1 MNLTDGGLFGYCSSK
16 CITSLKVPSSKGVSA
31 GPIMTAFLK
40 KKHRVSRCE
49 RNTAGFVVAHQVMTL
64 SGTGDAETPA
74 GGSVCMRYSQE
85 VSVPEARK
93 KRPTVKAAYLEVS
106 HETAASSCRHLVLIS
121 KEEIAVNRVVLVS
134 RCCVDE
140 LATRLREARI
150 GVDEPGRS
158 FGGDDIELTGCSSS
172 NQQPASHISK
182 ASSS

>member
-1 MNLTDGGLFGYCSSK
+1 MRRHLQEGRSACAIARRL
-16 CITSLKVPSSKGVSA
+16 VSQRL
-31 GPIMTAFLK
+31 G
-40 KKHRVSRCE
+40 
-49 RNTAGFVVAHQVMTL
+49 RNGRQ
-64 SGTGDAETPA
+64 
-74 GGSVCMRYSQE
+74 
-85 VSVPEARK
+85 
-93 KRPTVKAAYLEVS
+93 VKAAYLEVS